1 MTAKDYLKQIEKLD
15 TLIKN
20 KLIEKQQ
27 WRDAA
32 LGITA
37 RMGDEKVQ
45 SSGNPQKMAAA
56 IERYIDLEKEI
67 DVIID
72 KLIDT
77 KREIISVIE
86 QLDSREYD
94 LLHKIYVQ
102 QKELVE
108 VADELKCGYST
119 VTTAHG
125 RALINVQRIIDR
137 KNVTN
142 LYVM

>member
-1 MTAKDYLKQIEKLD
+1 MTAKEYLRQIEKLD

-27 WRDAA
+27 WRDVA

-45 SSGNPQKMAAA
+45 SSSNPQKMAAA
-56 IERYIDLEKEI
+56 VEKYVDIEREI

-72 KLIDT
+72 KLINA
-77 KREIISVIE
+77 KRDVISVIE
-86 QLDSREYD
+86 QLDSYEYD

-102 QKELVE
+102 QKTLAE
-108 VADELKCGYST
+108 VSDELKCGYST

-125 RALINVQRIIDR
+125 RALVKVQKIIDR
-137 KNVTN
+137 K
-142 LYVM
+142 M